1 MKLITKKAAFLQ
13 KSDFNVLDASV
24 IVTKRAIPKT
34 LYEITKKSAF
44 LNMDDSDFVKLT
56 NEEEIE
62 FVRKSNWIKDYL
74 EVVDLDMSELK
85 KLAEDIDREKG
96 KELRWFCVLDPVS
109 KRELCAYIASH
120 SKMLDN
126 TRNSILNLIKEK
138 ENENKIDFKKF
149 RR

>member
-1 MKLITKKAAFLQ
+1 MYSKVNDSILDELKKTHNLTE
-13 KSDFNVLDASV
+13 SDIDVL
-24 IVTKRAIPKT
+24 K
-34 LYEITKKSAF
+34 AF